1 MMNPSTVMDAT
12 TKMTA
17 ETTIMVVVAANTGII
32 VIFVVVVVVVVVVV
46 DVDFVVE
53 VPSELPDGTSFHFVA
68 VVWGRLLAFL
78 VSRFRRRPTNQ
89 PTNQPRT
96 PSSVRPPIQSSAC
109 PSTRSTKSRLR
120 LKFDN
125 RAQFAELFNKTDRL
139 TTASYFLRSILE
151 KK

>member
-17 ETTIMVVVAANTGII
+17 ETTIMVVVAAII
-32 VIFVVVVVVVVVVV
+32 VIFVVVVVVVVVVVDV

-78 VSRFRRRPTNQ
+78 VYRFRRRPTNQ
-89 PTNQPRT
+89 PTNHVPHRLSDH
-96 PSSVRPPIQSSAC
+96 PSSRQPVRLPAP
-109 PSTRSTKSRLR
+109 R
-120 LKFDN
+120 
-125 RAQFAELFNKTDRL
+125 RAVCV
-139 TTASYFLRSILE
+139 
-151 KK
+151 